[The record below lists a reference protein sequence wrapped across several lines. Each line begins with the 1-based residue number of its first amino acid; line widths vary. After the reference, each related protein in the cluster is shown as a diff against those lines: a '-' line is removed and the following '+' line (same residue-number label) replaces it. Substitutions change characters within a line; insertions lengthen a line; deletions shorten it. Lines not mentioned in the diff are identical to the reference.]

1 MEKNYIKK
9 IKEFYHQYLNIRSL
23 RVRIFLIVLVVGI
36 VPSVAMRYGIMRN
49 YEQRAVELRTATV
62 QSQLR
67 VIADH
72 LINEDYLNM
81 RSSSALSLEYS
92 NTSSSRVINAELE
105 MLSNLYDGRVQIISG
120 NLRIVKDT
128 YSISEGKTIISEEV
142 IKCFM
147 GESLSNYDAQNGYIE
162 ITIPIIDNRNVGEGG
177 SEGAGPNP
185 RVKGVM
191 LTSLS
196 TDYIMETMEV
206 LSRKAMILEAL
217 MIMAIVVI
225 ALILS
230 IVLTRPFERVTKV
243 INDVKAGYSN
253 ESISVPDLAETEH
266 IVEAFNQLL
275 QRMKVLD
282 DSRQEFVSNVSHELK
297 TPLTSMKV
305 LADSLLVQED
315 APVELYQEFM
325 QDIAEEIDR
334 ENTIISD
341 LLTLVKTD
349 RKVTDLNVAATDV
362 NEFLEQILKRLRPI
376 AEQANIE
383 MVFESNRS
391 VSAEI
396 DTTRLSLA
404 FSNLVENAIK
414 YNRENGW
421 VRVSLD
427 ADHKFFYVKVSDSGM
442 GIPQDSL
449 DYIFERFYRVDKSH
463 SREIGGTG
471 LGLAI
476 TKSAVVAHRGAIR
489 VQSEM
494 EQGTTF
500 TVRIPL
506 KYII

>member
-1 MEKNYIKK
+1 MLVLAVILSSWLVKPLRYMNKFIGDLVEGALDGDLDIHDCT
-9 IKEFYHQYLNIRSL
+9 ETENI
-23 RVRIFLIVLVVGI
+23 
-36 VPSVAMRYGIMRN
+36 
-49 YEQRAVELRTATV
+49 
-62 QSQLR
+62 
-67 VIADH
+67 
-72 LINEDYLNM
+72 
-81 RSSSALSLEYS
+81 S
-92 NTSSSRVINAELE
+92 NTFNSLLAK
-105 MLSNLYDGRVQIISG
+105 
-120 NLRIVKDT
+120 LRLM
-128 YSISEGKTIISEEV
+128 EE
-142 IKCFM
+142 
-147 GESLSNYDAQNGYIE
+147 
-162 ITIPIIDNRNVGEGG
+162 
-177 SEGAGPNP
+177 
-185 RVKGVM
+185 
-191 LTSLS
+191 
-196 TDYIMETMEV
+196 
-206 LSRKAMILEAL
+206 
-217 MIMAIVVI
+217 
-225 ALILS
+225 
-230 IVLTRPFERVTKV
+230 
-243 INDVKAGYSN
+243 
-253 ESISVPDLAETEH
+253 
-266 IVEAFNQLL
+266 
-275 QRMKVLD
+275 
-282 DSRQEFVSNVSHELK
+282 SRQEFVSNVSHELK
-297 TPLTSMKV
+297 TPLASMKV

-383 MVFESNRS
+383 MVFESTRS

>member
-1 MEKNYIKK
+1 MLR
-9 IKEFYHQYLNIRSL
+9 LNWTKRFSPNSKFFKSL
-23 RVRIFLIVLVVGI
+23 NFRIMVIFFLIGI
-36 VPSVAMRYGIMRN
+36 LPAMILS
-49 YEQRAVELRTATV
+49 AVFLSAYTKQSLTRQGNDVNNQCQILA
-62 QSQLR
+62 SQLGS
-67 VIADH
+67 ANYLDDPS
-72 LINEDYLNM
+72 NETL
-81 RSSSALSLEYS
+81 
-92 NTSSSRVINAELE
+92 TGEL
-105 MLSNLYDGRVQIISG
+105 MQLATLYDGRILIIDRNFQII
-120 NLRIVKDT
+120 VDT
-128 YSISEGKTIISEEV
+128 YALEEGRTMLAEEV
-142 IKCFM
+142 IKCFK
-147 GESLSNYDAQNGYIE
+147 GESTSHYVSGRFIEMTVPILSSSEDKNIIGVILASASTDSLNVRRDNLKNLME
-162 ITIPIIDNRNVGEGG
+162 IWLVAGG
-177 SEGAGPNP
+177 LCVLVLAVILSSWLVKPLRYMNKFIGDLVEGALDG
-185 RVKGVM
+185 
-191 LTSLS
+191 
-196 TDYIMETMEV
+196 
-206 LSRKAMILEAL
+206 
-217 MIMAIVVI
+217 
-225 ALILS
+225 
-230 IVLTRPFERVTKV
+230 
-243 INDVKAGYSN
+243 
-253 ESISVPDLAETEH
+253 DLDIHDCTETEN
-266 IVEAFNQLL
+266 ISNTFNSLL
-275 QRMKVLD
+275 AKLRLMEE
-282 DSRQEFVSNVSHELK
+282 SRQEFVSNVSHELK
-297 TPLTSMKV
+297 TPLASMKV

-362 NEFLEQILKRLRPI
+362 NEFLEQILKRLCPI

>member
-1 MEKNYIKK
+1 MLR
-9 IKEFYHQYLNIRSL
+9 LNWTKRFSPNSKFFKSL
-23 RVRIFLIVLVVGI
+23 NFRIMVIFFLIGI
-36 VPSVAMRYGIMRN
+36 LPAMILS
-49 YEQRAVELRTATV
+49 AVFLSAYTKQSLTRQGNDVNNQCQILA
-62 QSQLR
+62 SQLGS
-67 VIADH
+67 ANYLDDPS
-72 LINEDYLNM
+72 NETL
-81 RSSSALSLEYS
+81 
-92 NTSSSRVINAELE
+92 TGEL
-105 MLSNLYDGRVQIISG
+105 MQLATLYDGRILIIDRNFQII
-120 NLRIVKDT
+120 VDT
-128 YSISEGKTIISEEV
+128 YALEEGRTMLAEEV
-142 IKCFM
+142 IKCFK
-147 GESLSNYDAQNGYIE
+147 GESTSHYVSGRFIEMTVPILSSSEDKNIIGVILASASTDSLNVRRDNLKNLME
-162 ITIPIIDNRNVGEGG
+162 IWLVAGG
-177 SEGAGPNP
+177 LCVLVLAVILSSWLVKPLRYMNKFIGDLVEGALDG
-185 RVKGVM
+185 
-191 LTSLS
+191 
-196 TDYIMETMEV
+196 
-206 LSRKAMILEAL
+206 
-217 MIMAIVVI
+217 
-225 ALILS
+225 
-230 IVLTRPFERVTKV
+230 
-243 INDVKAGYSN
+243 
-253 ESISVPDLAETEH
+253 DLDIHDCTETEN
-266 IVEAFNQLL
+266 ISNTFNSLL
-275 QRMKVLD
+275 AKLRLMEE
-282 DSRQEFVSNVSHELK
+282 SRQEFVSNVSHELK
-297 TPLTSMKV
+297 TPLASMKV

-500 TVRIPL
+500 TIRIPL

>member
-1 MEKNYIKK
+1 MLR
-9 IKEFYHQYLNIRSL
+9 LNWTKRFSPNSKFFKSL
-23 RVRIFLIVLVVGI
+23 NFRIMVIFFLIGI
-36 VPSVAMRYGIMRN
+36 LPAMILS
-49 YEQRAVELRTATV
+49 AVFLSAYTKQSLTRQGNDVNNQCQILA
-62 QSQLR
+62 SQLGS
-67 VIADH
+67 ANYLDDPS
-72 LINEDYLNM
+72 NETL
-81 RSSSALSLEYS
+81 
-92 NTSSSRVINAELE
+92 TGEL
-105 MLSNLYDGRVQIISG
+105 MQLATLYDGRILIIDRNFQII
-120 NLRIVKDT
+120 VDT
-128 YSISEGKTIISEEV
+128 YALEEGRTMLAEEV
-142 IKCFM
+142 IKCFK
-147 GESLSNYDAQNGYIE
+147 GESTSHYVSGRFIEMTVPILSSSEDKNIIGVILASASTDSLNVRRDNLKNLME
-162 ITIPIIDNRNVGEGG
+162 IWLVAGG
-177 SEGAGPNP
+177 LCVLVLAVILSSWLVKPLRYMNKFIGDLVEGALDG
-185 RVKGVM
+185 
-191 LTSLS
+191 
-196 TDYIMETMEV
+196 
-206 LSRKAMILEAL
+206 
-217 MIMAIVVI
+217 
-225 ALILS
+225 
-230 IVLTRPFERVTKV
+230 
-243 INDVKAGYSN
+243 
-253 ESISVPDLAETEH
+253 DLDIHDCTETEN
-266 IVEAFNQLL
+266 ISNTFNSLL
-275 QRMKVLD
+275 AKLRLMEE
-282 DSRQEFVSNVSHELK
+282 SRQEFVSNVSHELK
-297 TPLTSMKV
+297 TPLASMKV

>member
-1 MEKNYIKK
+1 MRR
-9 IKEFYHQYLNIRSL
+9 LNWTKRFSPNSKFFKSL
-23 RVRIFLIVLVVGI
+23 NFRIMVIFFLIGI
-36 VPSVAMRYGIMRN
+36 LPAMILS
-49 YEQRAVELRTATV
+49 AVFLSAYTKQSLTRQGNDVNNQCQILA
-62 QSQLR
+62 SQLGS
-67 VIADH
+67 ANYLDDPS
-72 LINEDYLNM
+72 NETL
-81 RSSSALSLEYS
+81 
-92 NTSSSRVINAELE
+92 TGEL
-105 MLSNLYDGRVQIISG
+105 MQLATLYDGRILIIDRNFQII
-120 NLRIVKDT
+120 VDT
-128 YSISEGKTIISEEV
+128 YALEEGRTMLAEEV
-142 IKCFM
+142 IKCFK
-147 GESLSNYDAQNGYIE
+147 GESTSHYVSGRFIEMTVPILSSSEDKNIIGVILASASTDSLNVRRDNLKNLME
-162 ITIPIIDNRNVGEGG
+162 IWLVAGG
-177 SEGAGPNP
+177 LCVLVLAVILSSWLVKPLRYMNKFIGDLVEGALDG
-185 RVKGVM
+185 
-191 LTSLS
+191 
-196 TDYIMETMEV
+196 
-206 LSRKAMILEAL
+206 
-217 MIMAIVVI
+217 
-225 ALILS
+225 
-230 IVLTRPFERVTKV
+230 
-243 INDVKAGYSN
+243 
-253 ESISVPDLAETEH
+253 DLDIHDCTETEN
-266 IVEAFNQLL
+266 ISNTFNSLL
-275 QRMKVLD
+275 AKLRLMEE
-282 DSRQEFVSNVSHELK
+282 SRQEFVSNVSHELK
-297 TPLTSMKV
+297 TPLASMKV